1 MSHSNNPAAFLDGDG
16 DLLDDFEA
24 EAFEGGDVHGG
35 VGEQADALDAE
46 VGEDLSA
53 EADGAEDAAGA
64 GLGGFAGAE
73 FAVEDEAAGLR
84 GIDVAGRD
92 DAAGGK
98 GCVKRFRIWRLWSM
112 AKPREVLWR

>member
-1 MSHSNNPAAFLDGDG
+1 MDIAGETARLYSPGAFFDGDG

-46 VGEDLSA
+46 IGEDLAA

-64 GLGGFAGAE
+64 VLGSLSGAKL
-73 FAVEDEAAGLR
+73 AMEDEAAGLG
-84 GIDVAGRD
+84 GIDIAGRNHAPGAK
-92 DAAGGK
+92 AA
-98 GCVKRFRIWRLWSM
+98 
-112 AKPREVLWR
+112 